1 MNDSIGSN
9 EIGTARQGGAGNS
22 ARTVDVAI
30 IGAGPAG
37 LTAGYLLAKQGLS
50 VAIIEKDPVYVGGIS
65 RTVEHEGY
73 RFDIGGHRFFSK
85 SQAVVDLWNEILPD
99 DFIQRPRM
107 SRIYYEGKFYSYP
120 LRAFEALWNLGI
132 VRSTL
137 CMASFAKAQMFP
149 NKTVRSFED
158 WTINQFGQKLYSI
171 FFKTY
176 TEKVWGMPCDEMSAD
191 WAAQRIMGLSLGAAV
206 IDGLKRSFGLNKRPN
221 DGMQTKTLLETFRY
235 PRLGPGMMWDAARDS
250 IVGANNISGA
260 NEVLMGHSLKQL
272 ASDGQGGWRLAATRE
287 DGSETIITA
296 RHAISS
302 APMRELAA
310 RLHPLPATT
319 LQANRLRY
327 RDFLTVALKIRSEDL
342 FPDNWIY
349 IHDSKVKVGR
359 IQNFRSWSPE
369 MVPESG
375 VACVGLEYFCFEGD
389 DLWASTD
396 DQLIALA
403 TREMEILGL
412 VKGEQVIG
420 GAVVRQEKAYP
431 VYDDEYA
438 ANVAAMRDELE
449 AAHPTLHMVGRN
461 GMHRYNNQDH
471 AMMTA
476 MLTVENIVAGS
487 RVYDVWCVN
496 EDAEY
501 HEAGAEGEQAALP
514 ATPAE
519 TRRAPSEDQAAA
531 LASVREVPQRI
542 EATRI
547 VPQRDAA

>member
-1 MNDSIGSN
+1 MGNDFTGVHADTN
-9 EIGTARQGGAGNS
+9 DYD
-22 ARTVDVAI
+22 VDVAI

-37 LTAGYLLAKQGLS
+37 LTAGYLLAKKGLK
-50 VAIIEKDPVYVGGIS
+50 VAIIEKDPRYVGGIS

-85 SQAVVDLWNEILPD
+85 SQQVVDLWNEILPD

-120 LRAFEALWNLGI
+120 LRAFEALRNLGI
-132 VRSTL
+132 LRSSA
-137 CMASFAKAQMFP
+137 CMISYVWSRAFP
-149 NKTVRSFED
+149 IKNVRSFED
-158 WTINQFGQKLYSI
+158 WTSNQFGKKLYSI

-191 WAAQRIMGLSLGAAV
+191 WAAQRIKGLSLGSAV
-206 IDGLKRSFGLNKRPN
+206 IDGLKRSLGLNRRPN
-221 DGMQTKTLLETFRY
+221 DGMQTKTLLESFRY
-235 PRLGPGMMWDAARDS
+235 PRQGPGMMWDAARDKVVAAGS
-250 IVGANNISGA
+250 H
-260 NEVLMGHSLKQL
+260 VLMGHALKQL
-272 ASDGQGGWRLAATRE
+272 ASDGQGGWRLSATRV
-287 DGSETIITA
+287 DANGQSCGETVIRA
-296 RHAISS
+296 AHAISS

-310 RLHPLPATT
+310 RLHPLPQST
-319 LQANRLRY
+319 LEASRLKY
-327 RDFLTVALKIRSEDL
+327 RDFLTVALKIRSADL

-369 MVPESG
+369 MVPDES

-396 DQLIALA
+396 DDLIKLA
-403 TREMEILGL
+403 TAEMAILGL
-412 VKGEQVIG
+412 VDPKQVIG

-438 ANVAAMRDELE
+438 ANVAAMRHELE
-449 AAHPTLHMVGRN
+449 AKHPTLHLVGRN

-476 MLTVENIVAGS
+476 MLSVENIVAGA
-487 RVYDVWCVN
+487 RVYDTWCVN

-501 HEAGAEGEQAALP
+501 HEAGTEGAENALP
-514 ATPAE
+514 AT
-519 TRRAPSEDQAAA
+519 RAVSADQAAA
-531 LASVREVPQRI
+531 LASVRDVPTRVKTGDEKPAGR
-542 EATRI
+542 EA
-547 VPQRDAA
+547 A